1 MAGFT
6 RILKNLGAM
15 FTGRLLLIIQQVI
28 MPPIFIARYSTA
40 GFGEWGVLSGA
51 VAALGML
58 NFGVQTYMNQ
68 DLAVRYSRGDTE
80 GYHVRQSTAMRL
92 LLGILLGAMTFG
104 LVIFFIPLDTMLRLH
119 LSRHATQLTAYLLGC
134 QVLLN
139 IIFGY
144 LTGLFM
150 GIAMAHRGSYW
161 GNFQSLLTSLT
172 LLLCVALKLPFP
184 VLAGVQ
190 VVTMLLSMGA
200 VLIDIRRTAPGLFPN
215 IRYWD
220 TAAMK
225 AILKPSGYF
234 GLITITSFLTYQ
246 APLIVLQ
253 RFLGP
258 VAVAGFIVMRLV
270 FSMCRQILAMFTQ
283 SMGAEITTLFGRR
296 DWPALVLLYDYSERF
311 IFFMIPLVNTGVLML
326 SPVLIT
332 VWMHKKAE
340 LFSPYPYMLSAAI
353 SMVVSLKEHKFQF
366 QFSTNTHE
374 ELAKI
379 MFGSY
384 IAMTLVSFATVPAF
398 GVVGFLWTWLIA
410 EIFQMIFIMRLN
422 IQLFAEIEKLELTFL
437 RRLIAICVPAL
448 VAALLLLRRTT
459 AFPLYAQIAIA
470 IASGLLIAGIAWP
483 LFRVREVLRSV
494 TGQFSRKFASPVPK

>member
-1 MAGFT
+1 
-6 RILKNLGAM
+6 M
-15 FTGRLLLIIQQVI
+15 FTGRLLTVINQVI

-68 DLAVRYSRGDTE
+68 DLAVRYNRGDIE
-80 GYHVRQSTAMRL
+80 DYQVRQSTALRL
-92 LLGILLGAMTFG
+92 MLGIILVAMVLCLAVFA
-104 LVIFFIPLDTMLRLH
+104 VPLDRILRLDIG
-119 LSRHATQLTAYLLGC
+119 RHATQLTAYLLAC
-134 QVLLN
+134 MVLLN
-139 IIFGY
+139 ILYGY

-150 GIAMAHRGSYW
+150 GVALAHRGAHW
-161 GNFQSLLTSLT
+161 GNFQTMLTSLS
-172 LLLCVALKLPFP
+172 LLACVALKLPFP
-184 VLAGVQ
+184 VLAAVQ
-190 VVTMLLSMGA
+190 VITMLVSIVV
-200 VLIDIRRTAPGLFPN
+200 VLVDIRRTAPDLFPH

-220 TAAMK
+220 QSAMT

-234 GLITITSFLTYQ
+234 GLITLSSFLTYQ

-258 VAVAGFIVMRLV
+258 VVVAGFIVMRLV

-283 SMGAEITTLFGRR
+283 SMGAEITNLFGRS

-311 IFFMIPLVNTGVLML
+311 IFFLIPFVNTGVLML

-353 SMVVSLKEHKFQF
+353 SMVISLKEHKFQF

-374 ELAKI
+374 ELSKI
-379 MFGSY
+379 MFFSY
-384 IAMTLVSFATVPAF
+384 IAMTVISVAVVPWT
-398 GVVGFLWTWLIA
+398 GVVGFLWTWLGT

-422 IQLFAEIEKLELTFL
+422 IKLFASIEPLEMTFL
-437 RRLIAICVPAL
+437 RRLVGICIPAL
-448 VAALLLLRRTT
+448 IAAVLLLQRTA
-459 AFPLYAQIAIA
+459 AFHLLWQVAIA
-470 IASGLLIAGIAWP
+470 IGSGAIIAGIGWQ
-483 LFRVREVLRSV
+483 LFGVRDVIQRIK
-494 TGQFSRKFASPVPK
+494 GQFSGRFARPMTES